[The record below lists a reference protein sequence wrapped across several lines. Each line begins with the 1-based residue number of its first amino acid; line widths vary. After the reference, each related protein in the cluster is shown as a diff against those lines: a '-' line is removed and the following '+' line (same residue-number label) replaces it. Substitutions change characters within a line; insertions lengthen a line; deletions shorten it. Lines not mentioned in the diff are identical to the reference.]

1 MIMMFFVGLLVIA
14 GVIAFIIIVVNKK
27 RKGERIG
34 EDTRP
39 RP

>member
-1 MIMMFFVGLLVIA
+1 MMFFVGLFVII
-14 GVIAFIIIVVNKK
+14 GIIIFIIIVVNKK

-34 EDTRP
+34 EDTTP